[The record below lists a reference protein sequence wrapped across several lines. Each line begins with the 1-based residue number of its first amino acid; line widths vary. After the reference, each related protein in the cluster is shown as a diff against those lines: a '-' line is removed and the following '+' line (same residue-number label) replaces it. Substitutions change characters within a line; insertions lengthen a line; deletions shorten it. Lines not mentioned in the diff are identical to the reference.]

1 MAQTV
6 YIVDEIGLVVTKV
19 NTALTAGSFGHLPVY
34 YMYGHP
40 KEIAIRLQE
49 ITNSPTEAH
58 KKFPLV
64 ILFTDITIEKDT
76 PGFYGSARLRM
87 LVCNYTEA
95 HYTSEQ
101 RTELN
106 YKPVIHPIKDELL
119 KQLSLHNQF
128 TYEDEL
134 RYQETDMYFYGSSIN
149 DKNVFPDRIDA
160 TELRDI
166 RINIKNKIC

>member
-1 MAQTV
+1 MTPV
-6 YIVDEIGLVVTKV
+6 YIVDEIREVVTKV
-19 NTALTAGSFGHLPVY
+19 NTALTATSFGHLPVY

-49 ITNSPTEAH
+49 LSNSPTEAH

-64 ILFTDITIEKDT
+64 ILFTDITIDHDT
-76 PGFYGSARLRM
+76 PGFYGSTRLRM
-87 LVCNYTEA
+87 LVCNFTEA

-106 YKPVIHPIKDELL
+106 FKPVIHPIKEELIN
-119 KQLSLHNQF
+119 QISLYKQF

-134 RYQETDMYFYGSSIN
+134 SYSETDMYFYGSQIN

-166 RINIKNKIC
+166 RINIQNKC